1 MDTELNLP
9 PFEALIKEQE
19 GQNVIFD
26 TIRRKYVALTPEE
39 WVRQHF
45 INFLITYKGFPKGLM
60 AVEQK
65 VTINGMPQRVDIVA
79 YNRNGKPILVAECKA
94 PDVKL
99 TQATIGQAARYNL
112 QLQAGYLIITNGKKH
127 FCCRINMQNS
137 EYEVLQRIPD
147 YHEMV
152 EESS

>member
-9 PFEALIKEQE
+9 PFEALIKEKE
-19 GQNVIFD
+19 GQSVIFD

-45 INFLITYKGFPKGLM
+45 INFLIAYKGFPNGLM

-65 VTINGMPQRVDIVA
+65 VTINRMSQRVDIVA
-79 YNRNGKPILVAECKA
+79 YNRKGKPILVVECKV

-127 FCCRINMQNS
+127 FCCRINLQNS

-147 YHEMV
+147 YQELV
-152 EESS
+152 EE

>member
-9 PFEALIKEQE
+9 PFEALIKEKE
-19 GQNVIFD
+19 GQSVIFD

-45 INFLITYKGFPKGLM
+45 INFLIAYKGFPKGLM

-79 YNRNGKPILVAECKA
+79 YNRKGKPILVVECKA

-127 FCCRINMQNS
+127 FCCRIN
-137 EYEVLQRIPD
+137 
-147 YHEMV
+147 
-152 EESS
+152 

>member
-19 GQNVIFD
+19 GQNVIFY

-112 QLQAGYLIITNGKKH
+112 QLQAGYLIITNGKMH

>member
-1 MDTELNLP
+1 MNLP
-9 PFEALIKEQE
+9 PFEALIKEKE
-19 GQNVIFD
+19 GQSVIFD

-45 INFLITYKGFPKGLM
+45 INFLIAYKGFPNGLM

-65 VTINGMPQRVDIVA
+65 VTINRMSQRVDIVA
-79 YNRNGKPILVAECKA
+79 YNRKGKPILVVECKA

-127 FCCRINMQNS
+127 FCCRINLQNS

-147 YHEMV
+147 YQELV
-152 EESS
+152 EE

>member
-9 PFEALIKEQE
+9 PFEALIKEKE
-19 GQNVIFD
+19 GQSVIFD

-45 INFLITYKGFPKGLM
+45 INFLIAYKGFPNGLM

-65 VTINGMPQRVDIVA
+65 VTINRMSQRVDIVA
-79 YNRNGKPILVAECKA
+79 YNRKGKPILVVECKA

-127 FCCRINMQNS
+127 FCCRINLQNS

-147 YHEMV
+147 YQELV
-152 EESS
+152 EE